1 MARPKI
7 LVVDDSRTVCVQLRR
22 ILSQAGYDV
31 SLASCGKEGIRQ
43 ARDQCPQLMI
53 LDIQMPDMDGY
64 AVCEELQRMG
74 KPWDALTVIFLTS
87 VQSHA
92 LSLLGDQLGAYL
104 RKPVNP
110 EKLLAS
116 VAGLVGPGAKPTTN
130 VTGDLTARAILGNAS
145 NETATS

>member
-1 MARPKI
+1 MARPRI

-31 SLASCGKEGIRQ
+31 ALAHCGNEGIRQ

-74 KPWDALTVIFLTS
+74 EPWDALPVIFLTS
-87 VQSHA
+87 LQSHA

-104 RKPVNP
+104 HKTVSP
-110 EKLLAS
+110 EELLAS
-116 VAGLVGPGAKPTTN
+116 VARFVGPGETPTTN
-130 VTGDLTARAILGNAS
+130 VAHGLTAGGLLSDTS
-145 NETATS
+145 NETSTR